1 MPLDMPSQSHAGDA
15 LEVKVAGI
23 TVDALGRKWDPS
35 KHPRDS
41 HGRFIET
48 GGIARVGL
56 GGLAKVVR
64 SMVGGKVEVQFA
76 DGRHE
81 IVPHQQ
87 LTMVRRPDGS
97 KPTASVRKV
106 LHEDKIRE

>member
-1 MPLDMPSQSHAGDA
+1 MVRPMPFDSSQKSVAAG

-23 TVDALGRKWDPS
+23 TIDALGRRWDPS

-41 HGRFIET
+41 RGRFIET

-56 GGLAKVVR
+56 GGLGKVIR
-64 SMVGGKVEVQFA
+64 SMVGGKVEVEMES
-76 DGRHE
+76 DGSHK
-81 IVPHQQ
+81 IVPHEQ

-97 KPTASVRKV
+97 KPTA
-106 LHEDKIRE
+106 